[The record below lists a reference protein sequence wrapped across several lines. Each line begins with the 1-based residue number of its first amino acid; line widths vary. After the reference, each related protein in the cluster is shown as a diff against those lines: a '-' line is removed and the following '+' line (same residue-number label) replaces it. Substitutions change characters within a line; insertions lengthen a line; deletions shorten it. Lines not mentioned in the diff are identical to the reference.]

1 MRADVEKFRDRAG
14 ITRHRGAMEFWA
26 RLEGSGDA
34 GLAADVEGV
43 LTRRQHGVS
52 QDEDVELLFGTVDR
66 LRLTVD
72 ALAPH
77 TFPLSA
83 ELARLSDASNILGAN
98 SDVLDLGCGGGVVS
112 CFLAWLQPGR
122 VVVGVDH
129 NEACLETARLLAA
142 DLELSNVTFV
152 LGDITTVDLGRTF
165 DVVVSSAVWVETS
178 DTARVDSWLSTINAL
193 PVRLGNGD
201 SVLARCASRH
211 LADDGVYVSLER
223 CRDVAALGSWIGSLQ
238 SCGLVPDLVVSGIVD
253 VDGVLTGLERLPM
266 IVARRGGSP
275 VHAGEI
281 LDWRLAHGNAAT
293 EREIET
299 EIDVALGG
307 PWTVFAGEV
316 MEVDDPLGSMSAA
329 LCLMEHGSAGL
340 LYFTTTR
347 GVREI
352 LARTS
357 EGGAAQ
363 FVPMYRSVRNSVG
376 RRPSVRSRRPIDDDE
391 VDAAVPRLT
400 FSWAR

>member
-1 MRADVEKFRDRAG
+1 MRADIEKLFERAG
-14 ITRHRGAMEFWA
+14 IVRHGGAVEFWTQ
-26 RLEGSGDA
+26 LENSHDGN
-34 GLAADVEGV
+34 LAEDVERVLQRRRNGV
-43 LTRRQHGVS
+43 PE
-52 QDEDVELLFGTVDR
+52 DEDVELLFGTVDR

-77 TFPLSA
+77 TVPLLS
-83 ELARLSDASNILGAN
+83 ELARLSETATVLGAD

-112 CFLAWLQPGR
+112 CLLAWMRPGR
-122 VVVGVDH
+122 RVVGVDR
-129 NEACLETARLLAA
+129 NEACLATARLLAA
-142 DLELSNVTFV
+142 DLGLSNVTFV
-152 LGDITTVDLGRTF
+152 GGDISTVDLGRTF
-165 DVVVSSAVWVETS
+165 DAVVSSAVWAETS
-178 DTARVDSWLSTINAL
+178 DTARADPWFSTINAL
-193 PVRLGNGD
+193 PVRLGDGE
-201 SVLARCASRH
+201 SVLSRCASRH

-238 SCGLVPDLVVSGIVD
+238 SCGLVVDLGVSSMVD
-253 VDGVLTGLERLPM
+253 VDGVLTGFERLPM
-266 IVARRGGSP
+266 IVARRVGSP
-275 VHAGEI
+275 VGVGEV
-281 LDWRLAHGNAAT
+281 LRWRLSRSNPAT
-293 EREIET
+293 ERELDT

-307 PWTVFAGEV
+307 PWTVVAGEV
-316 MEVDDPLGSMSAA
+316 MEVEDPLGSMSAA

-376 RRPSVRSRRPIDDDE
+376 RRPSVRSRRPIEKDDA
-391 VDAAVPRLT
+391 DAAVPRLT
-400 FSWAR
+400 FSWER